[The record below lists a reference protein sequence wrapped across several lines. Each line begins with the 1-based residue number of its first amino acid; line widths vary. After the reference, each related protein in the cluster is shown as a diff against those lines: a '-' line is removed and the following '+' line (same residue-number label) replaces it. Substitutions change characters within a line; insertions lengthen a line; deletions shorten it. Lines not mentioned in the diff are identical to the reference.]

1 MPLGSVAKVA
11 NSSAAGSIEAIYER
25 YIAAWAACD
34 VDAIMAQHSDDST
47 FWMHNG
53 EPQVSGREAV
63 RARFA
68 ETFKRY
74 PKYAF
79 EVYRV
84 LFGDR
89 HWVLDWVLTTEFP
102 GRDGKPVPIRIDMVD
117 IIDVNDKGQ
126 VIRKDTFMDGAQA
139 KAQFA
144 KLAA

>member
-1 MPLGSVAKVA
+1 MSQGNVARVA
-11 NSSAAGSIEAIYER
+11 NSSGAEPIEAIYER

-53 EPQVSGREAV
+53 EQQVSGREAV

-68 ETFKRY
+68 EIFKLY
-74 PKYAF
+74 PKYGF

-84 LFGDR
+84 LFGAR
-89 HWVLDWVLTTEFP
+89 HWVLDWVLTTELP
-102 GRDGKPVPIRIDMVD
+102 GRDGKPVPIRVDMVD

-139 KAQFA
+139 KAQLA

>member
-1 MPLGSVAKVA
+1 MPQGNVAKVA
-11 NSSAAGSIEAIYER
+11 SLSGAEPIEAVYER

-74 PKYAF
+74 PKFGF

-84 LFGDR
+84 LFGDK
-89 HWVLDWVLTTEFP
+89 HWVLDWALTAEFP
-102 GRDGKPVPIRIDMVD
+102 GRDGKPVSIRIDMLD

-126 VIRKDTFMDGAQA
+126 VIRKDTFLDGAQA
-139 KAQFA
+139 KAQLA